1 MAYSSITRTAKGRD
15 AINYALGIDGK
26 GHNGKENRNE
36 YISFVNLPLPADK
49 NDKRF
54 IRAFMD
60 VWKHARKN
68 HDCQMLRLVIS
79 YSRNELDPDNPADI
93 LKADEI
99 GQKIVNKYYP
109 NRQAVV
115 FTQIDG
121 KSGLVHTHILI
132 SDVELE
138 TYKGCENRLY
148 KAKYVEKIVDKTIE
162 ESGIT
167 LDYGQGMSKE
177 EWKESKKGI
186 KNRDTYKESN
196 ARAKGQY
203 VWKDDLKARISSC
216 MASCTSEAQ
225 FIDEMKK
232 NGVLVEIH
240 DAKTTKKKDGS
251 TKTRDKYYTYTL
263 TDTSKFP
270 DGQKVP
276 ENRKA
281 RSNKLGTDYDVK
293 TIIATLQRN
302 KEQEEQAKQSKHS
315 VIDAVEPRD
324 GAKPVNNTEIPNH
337 AQNTHHGANIE
348 HVKGHFITDDITDGE
363 ELAFKLGV
371 KAQEEAKRK
380 AAKESGFYGNAY
392 NKDLERINKR
402 RNVQING
409 VDFSQE
415 LDTLYDKSDDFEK

>member
-1 MAYSSITRTAKGRD
+1 MAYSSITRTPKGRD
-15 AINYALGIDGK
+15 ALNYALGLYGK
-26 GHNGKENRNE
+26 GHNGKEKRNE

-54 IRAFMD
+54 IKAFEN
-60 VWKHARKN
+60 VWKHARNN
-68 HDCQMLRLVIS
+68 HTCQMLRLIVS
-79 YSRNELDPDNPADI
+79 YSRNELDPDNPEDI
-93 LKADEI
+93 LKANEI
-99 GQKIVNKYYP
+99 GQKIVKMFYK

-121 KSGLVHTHILI
+121 KSGLIHTHILI

-138 TYKGCENRLY
+138 TYKACDNILY
-148 KAKYVEKIVDKTIE
+148 KSDYVADMVDKVIE
-162 ESGIT
+162 SEGIT
-167 LDYGQGMSKE
+167 LDYGQGMGKE
-177 EWKESKKGI
+177 EWKEHKKGI

-216 MASCTSEAQ
+216 MSSCTSEAQ
-225 FIDEMKK
+225 FIDQMKE

-240 DAKTTKKKDGS
+240 DAKTTKKKDG
-251 TKTRDKYYTYTL
+251 TIINRDKYYTYTL

-276 ENRKA
+276 ERRKA

-293 TIIATLQRN
+293 TILATLQHN
-302 KEQEEQAKQSKHS
+302 KEQEEQEEQQKHS
-315 VIDAVEPRD
+315 EIEAVEPHD
-324 GAKPVNNTEIPNH
+324 GAKPVNSTEIPDN
-337 AQNTHHGANIE
+337 AQHTHHGAKNAPQ
-348 HVKGHFITDDITDGE
+348 KGHFITNNE
-363 ELAFKLGV
+363 ELAFKLGI
-371 KAQEEAKRK
+371 KAQEEEKRK
-380 AAKESGFYGNAY
+380 AAKESGAFFGNEF
-392 NKDLERINKR
+392 NNDLQKINKR

-415 LDTLYDKSDDFEK
+415 LDTLYDKSDEYEK

>member
-15 AINYALGIDGK
+15 AINYALGINGK
-26 GHNGKENRNE
+26 GHNGKETRNQ
-36 YISFVNLPLPADK
+36 YISFINLPLQSDK

-54 IRAFMD
+54 INAFES

-68 HDCQMLRLVIS
+68 HTCQMLRIVIS
-79 YSRNELDPDNPADI
+79 YSLNELDPNNPEDI

-99 GQKIVNKYYP
+99 GQKFAKENYP
-109 NRQAVV
+109 NRQAVI

-121 KSGLVHTHILI
+121 KSGLIHTHILI
-132 SDVELE
+132 SDVEME

-148 KAKYVEKIVDKTIE
+148 KADYVADMVDKTIE

-167 LDYGQGMSKE
+167 LDYGQGMNKE
-177 EWKESKKGI
+177 EWEASKKGT
-186 KNRDTYKESN
+186 KNRDTYTERN

-240 DAKTTKKKDGS
+240 DEKTTKKKDG
-251 TKTRDKYYTYTL
+251 TIINRDKYYTYTL

-270 DGQKVP
+270 DWQKVP
-276 ENRKA
+276 ERRKA

-293 TIIATLQRN
+293 TIIATLQHN
-302 KEQEEQAKQSKHS
+302 KEQEEQEEQQKHS
-315 VIDAVEPRD
+315 VIDAVEPQD
-324 GAKPVNNTEIPNH
+324 GAKPVKRTEIPNH
-337 AQNTHHGANIE
+337 VQNTHHGANIE
-348 HVKGHFITDDITDGE
+348 HVKGHFITNNE
-363 ELAFKLGV
+363 ELAFKLGI
-371 KAQEEAKRK
+371 KAQEEEKRK
-380 AAKESGFYGNAY
+380 AAKEGAFFVNEF
-392 NKDLERINKR
+392 NKDLQRINKR

>member
-1 MAYSSITRTAKGRD
+1 MAYSSITRTPKGRD
-15 AINYALGIDGK
+15 ALNYALGLYGK
-26 GHNGKENRNE
+26 GHNGKEKRNE
-36 YISFVNLPLPADK
+36 YISFVNLPLPENE

-54 IRAFMD
+54 INAFES
-60 VWKHARKN
+60 VWKHARNN
-68 HDCQMLRLVIS
+68 HTCQMLRIIIS
-79 YSRNELDPDNPADI
+79 YSLNELDPNNPADI

-99 GQKIVNKYYP
+99 GQKFAKENYP
-109 NRQAVV
+109 NRQAVI

-121 KSGLVHTHILI
+121 KSGLIHTHILI

-138 TYKGCENRLY
+138 TYKACSNILY
-148 KAKYVEKIVDKTIE
+148 KADYVADMVDKTIE

-167 LDYGQGMSKE
+167 LDYGQGMGKE
-177 EWKESKKGI
+177 EWKEHKKGI
-186 KNRDTYKESN
+186 KNRDTYTERN
-196 ARAKGQY
+196 ARTNNKY

-225 FIDEMKK
+225 FIDQMKE

-240 DAKTTKKKDGS
+240 GAKTTKKKDG
-251 TKTRDKYYTYTL
+251 TIINRDKYYTYTL

-276 ENRKA
+276 ERRKA

-293 TIIATLQRN
+293 TILATLQHN
-302 KEQEEQAKQSKHS
+302 KEQEEQEEQQKHS
-315 VIDAVEPRD
+315 EIEAVEPHD
-324 GAKPVNNTEIPNH
+324 GAKPVNNTEIPDN
-337 AQNTHHGANIE
+337 AQNTHHGAKNAPQ
-348 HVKGHFITDDITDGE
+348 KGHFITDDD

-371 KAQEEAKRK
+371 KAQEEEKRK
-380 AAKESGFYGNAY
+380 AAKESRAFYSNTY
-392 NKDLERINKR
+392 NNELERINKR

-415 LDTLYDKSDDFEK
+415 IDTLYDNNDDFEK

>member
-1 MAYSSITRTAKGRD
+1 MAYSSITRTPKGRD
-15 AINYALGIDGK
+15 ALNYALGLYGK
-26 GHNGKENRNE
+26 GHNGKEKRNE
-36 YISFVNLPLPADK
+36 YISFVNLPLPENE

-54 IRAFMD
+54 INAFES
-60 VWKHARKN
+60 VWKHARNN
-68 HDCQMLRLVIS
+68 HTCQMLRIIIS
-79 YSRNELDPDNPADI
+79 YSLNELDPNNPADI

-99 GQKIVNKYYP
+99 GQKFAKENYP
-109 NRQAVV
+109 NRQAVI

-121 KSGLVHTHILI
+121 KSGLIHTHILI

-138 TYKGCENRLY
+138 TYKACSNILY
-148 KAKYVEKIVDKTIE
+148 KADYVADMVDKTIE

-167 LDYGQGMSKE
+167 LDYGQGMGKE
-177 EWKESKKGI
+177 EWKEHKKGI

-216 MASCTSEAQ
+216 MASCTSEEQ
-225 FIDEMKK
+225 FINEMKK

-240 DAKTTKKKDGS
+240 GAKTTKKKDG
-251 TKTRDKYYTYTL
+251 TIINRDKYYTYTL

-276 ENRKA
+276 ERRKA
-281 RSNKLGTDYDVK
+281 RSNKLGTDYDIK
-293 TIIATLQRN
+293 TILATLQHN
-302 KEQEEQAKQSKHS
+302 KEQEEQQKHS
-315 VIDAVEPRD
+315 VIDAVEPHD
-324 GAKPVNNTEIPNH
+324 GAKPVNSTEIPNH

-348 HVKGHFITDDITDGE
+348 HVKGHFITNNE
-363 ELAFKLGV
+363 ELAFRLGI
-371 KAQEEAKRK
+371 KAQEEEKRK
-380 AAKESGFYGNAY
+380 AAKESGAFFGNEF
-392 NKDLERINKR
+392 NKDLQRINKR

-415 LDTLYDKSDDFEK
+415 IDTLYDNNDDFEK

>member
-1 MAYSSITRTAKGRD
+1 MAYSSITRTPKGRD
-15 AINYALGIDGK
+15 ALNYALGLYGK
-26 GHNGKENRNE
+26 GHNGKEKRNE

-54 IRAFMD
+54 INAFED
-60 VWKHARKN
+60 VWKHARNN
-68 HDCQMLRLVIS
+68 HSCQMLRLIVS

-93 LKADEI
+93 LKADTI
-99 GQKIVNKYYP
+99 GQRIAKENYP

-121 KSGLVHTHILI
+121 KSGLIHTHILI

-138 TYKGCENRLY
+138 TYKACDNILY
-148 KAKYVEKIVDKTIE
+148 KSNYVADMVDKVIE
-162 ESGIT
+162 SEGIT
-167 LDYGQGMSKE
+167 LDYGQGMDKDA
-177 EWKESKKGI
+177 WKAHKKGI

-216 MASCTSEAQ
+216 MSSSTSESQ
-225 FIDEMKK
+225 FIDDMKK
-232 NGVLVEIH
+232 NGVLVEVH
-240 DAKTTKKKDGS
+240 DAKTTKKKDG
-251 TKTRDKYYTYTL
+251 TIINRDKYYTYTL

-276 ENRKA
+276 ERRKA

-293 TIIATLQRN
+293 TILETLQRN
-302 KEQEEQAKQSKHS
+302 KEQGEQKEQQKHS
-315 VIDAVEPRD
+315 VIDAVEPHD
-324 GAKPVNNTEIPNH
+324 GAKPVNNTEIPDNM
-337 AQNTHHGANIE
+337 QNTHHGAKNAPQ
-348 HVKGHFITDDITDGE
+348 KGHFITDNE

-380 AAKESGFYGNAY
+380 AAKESGAFFGNEF
-392 NKDLERINKR
+392 NKDLQRINNR

-409 VDFSQE
+409 VDFSQGI
-415 LDTLYDKSDDFEK
+415 DTLYDNNDDFEK

>member
-15 AINYALGIDGK
+15 AINYALGIEGK
-26 GHNGKENRNE
+26 GHNGKKNRNE
-36 YISFVNLPLPADK
+36 YISFVNLPLSADK
-49 NDKRF
+49 KDKRF

-177 EWKESKKGI
+177 EWKESKKGT
-186 KNRDTYKESN
+186 KNRDTYTERN

-240 DAKTTKKKDGS
+240 DEKTTKKKDGS
-251 TKTRDKYYTYTL
+251 TKTREKYYTYTL
-263 TDTSKFP
+263 TDTSQFP

-293 TIIATLQRN
+293 TIFATLQRN
-302 KEQEEQAKQSKHS
+302 KEQEEQGAQQKHS
-315 VIDAVEPRD
+315 VIDAVEPHD
-324 GAKPVNNTEIPNH
+324 GAKPVNNTEIPDNM
-337 AQNTHHGANIE
+337 QNMHHGAKNAPQ
-348 HVKGHFITDDITDGE
+348 KGHFITDNE
-363 ELAFKLGV
+363 ELAFKLGI
-371 KAQEEAKRK
+371 KAQEEEKRK
-380 AAKESGFYGNAY
+380 AAKESGAFFGNAY

-402 RNVQING
+402 RNVEING

-415 LDTLYDKSDDFEK
+415 IDTLYDNNDDFEK

>member
-1 MAYSSITRTAKGRD
+1 MAYSSITRTPKGRD
-15 AINYALGIDGK
+15 ALNYALGLYGK
-26 GHNGKENRNE
+26 GHNGKEKRNE
-36 YISFVNLPLPADK
+36 YISFVNLPLPENE

-54 IRAFMD
+54 INAFES
-60 VWKHARKN
+60 VWKHARNN
-68 HDCQMLRLVIS
+68 HSCQMLRLIVS

-93 LKADEI
+93 LRADAI
-99 GQKIVNKYYP
+99 GQRIAKENYP

-121 KSGLVHTHILI
+121 KSGLIHTHILI

-138 TYKGCENRLY
+138 TYKACDNILY
-148 KAKYVEKIVDKTIE
+148 KSDYVADMVDKVIE
-162 ESGIT
+162 SEGIT
-167 LDYGQGMSKE
+167 LDYGQGMDKDA
-177 EWKESKKGI
+177 WKAHKKGI

-216 MASCTSEAQ
+216 MASCNSESQ
-225 FIDEMKK
+225 FIDDMKK

-240 DAKTTKKKDGS
+240 GAKTTKKKDG
-251 TKTRDKYYTYTL
+251 TIINRDKYYTYTL

-276 ENRKA
+276 ERRKA

-302 KEQEEQAKQSKHS
+302 KEQEEQAKQQKHS
-315 VIDAVEPRD
+315 VIDAVEPQD
-324 GAKPVNNTEIPNH
+324 GAKPVNNTEIHDNM
-337 AQNTHHGANIE
+337 QNTHHGAKNA
-348 HVKGHFITDDITDGE
+348 HQKGRFITDDK
-363 ELAFKLGV
+363 ELAFKLGI
-371 KAQEEAKRK
+371 KAQEEEKRK
-380 AAKESGFYGNAY
+380 AAKESGAFYSNEY
-392 NKDLERINKR
+392 NKDLQRINKR

-415 LDTLYDKSDDFEK
+415 LDTLYDKPDEYEK

>member
-1 MAYSSITRTAKGRD
+1 MAYSSITRTPKGRD
-15 AINYALGIDGK
+15 ALNYALGLYGK
-26 GHNGKENRNE
+26 GHNGKEKRNE

-54 IRAFMD
+54 INAFED
-60 VWKHARKN
+60 VWKHARNN
-68 HDCQMLRLVIS
+68 HSCQMLRLIVS

-93 LKADEI
+93 LRADAI
-99 GQKIVNKYYP
+99 GQRIAKENYP

-121 KSGLVHTHILI
+121 KSGLIHTHILI

-138 TYKGCENRLY
+138 TYKACDNILY
-148 KAKYVEKIVDKTIE
+148 KSDYVADMVDKVIE
-162 ESGIT
+162 SEGIT
-167 LDYGQGMSKE
+167 LDYGQGMDKDA
-177 EWKESKKGI
+177 WKAHKKGI

-216 MASCTSEAQ
+216 MSSSTSESQ
-225 FIDEMKK
+225 FIDDMKK
-232 NGVLVEIH
+232 NGVLVEVH
-240 DAKTTKKKDGS
+240 DAKTTKKKDG
-251 TKTRDKYYTYTL
+251 TIINRDKYYTYTL

-276 ENRKA
+276 ERRKA

-293 TIIATLQRN
+293 TIIATLQHN
-302 KEQEEQAKQSKHS
+302 KEQAQQKHS
-315 VIDAVEPRD
+315 EIDAVEPHH
-324 GAKPVNNTEIPNH
+324 GAKPVNSTEIPDNV
-337 AQNTHHGANIE
+337 QNTHHGAKNAPQ
-348 HVKGHFITDDITDGE
+348 KGHFITNNE
-363 ELAFKLGV
+363 ELAFKLGI
-371 KAQEEAKRK
+371 KAQEEKRK
-380 AAKESGFYGNAY
+380 AAKESGFYSNTY
-392 NKDLERINKR
+392 NNDLERINKR

-415 LDTLYDKSDDFEK
+415 LDTLYDNNDDFEK

>member
-26 GHNGKENRNE
+26 GHNGKETRNQ
-36 YISFVNLPLPADK
+36 YISFINLPLQSDK

-54 IRAFMD
+54 INAFED

-68 HDCQMLRLVIS
+68 HTCQMLRIVIS
-79 YSRNELDPDNPADI
+79 YSLNELDPNNPADI

-99 GQKIVNKYYP
+99 GQKFAKENYP
-109 NRQAVV
+109 NRQAVI

-121 KSGLVHTHILI
+121 KSGLIHTHILI
-132 SDVELE
+132 SDVELQ
-138 TYKGCENRLY
+138 TYKACDNILY
-148 KAKYVEKIVDKTIE
+148 KSDYVADMVDKVIE
-162 ESGIT
+162 SEGIT

-177 EWKESKKGI
+177 EWKESKKGT
-186 KNRDTYKESN
+186 KNRDTYTERN

-216 MASCTSEAQ
+216 MASCNSESQ
-225 FIDEMKK
+225 FIDQMKK

-240 DAKTTKKKDGS
+240 DEKTTKKKDGS
-251 TKTRDKYYTYTL
+251 TKTREKYYTYTL

-281 RSNKLGTDYDVK
+281 RSNKLGTDYNVK
-293 TIIATLQRN
+293 TIIAILQRN

-315 VIDAVEPRD
+315 VIDAVEPHD
-324 GAKPVNNTEIPNH
+324 KAKTVNRTETPNNT
-337 AQNTHHGANIE
+337 QNTHHGAKNA
-348 HVKGHFITDDITDGE
+348 HQKGHFITDDE
-363 ELAFKLGV
+363 EMALRLEA
-371 KAQEEAKRK
+371 KARQEAKRK
-380 AAKESGFYGNAY
+380 AAKESGFYN
-392 NKDLERINKR
+392 NEFNNDLQRINKR

-415 LDTLYDKSDDFEK
+415 LYNMYDKSDEYEK

>member
-1 MAYSSITRTAKGRD
+1 MAYSSITRTPKGRD
-15 AINYALGIDGK
+15 ALNYALGLYGK
-26 GHNGKENRNE
+26 GHNGKEKRNE

-54 IRAFMD
+54 INAFED
-60 VWKHARKN
+60 VWKHARNN
-68 HDCQMLRLVIS
+68 HSCQMLRLIVS

-93 LKADEI
+93 LRADAI
-99 GQKIVNKYYP
+99 GQRIAKENYP

-121 KSGLVHTHILI
+121 KSGLIHTHILI

-138 TYKGCENRLY
+138 TYKACDNILY
-148 KAKYVEKIVDKTIE
+148 KSDYVADMVDKVIE
-162 ESGIT
+162 SEGIT
-167 LDYGQGMSKE
+167 LDYGQGMDKDA
-177 EWKESKKGI
+177 WKAHKKGI

-216 MASCTSEAQ
+216 MSSSTSESQ
-225 FIDEMKK
+225 FIDDMKK
-232 NGVLVEIH
+232 NGVLVEVH
-240 DAKTTKKKDGS
+240 DAKTTKKKDG
-251 TKTRDKYYTYTL
+251 TIINRDKYYTYTL

-276 ENRKA
+276 ERRKA

-293 TIIATLQRN
+293 TILETLQRN
-302 KEQEEQAKQSKHS
+302 KEQGEQKEQQKHS
-315 VIDAVEPRD
+315 VIDAVEPHD
-324 GAKPVNNTEIPNH
+324 GAKPVNNTEIPDNM
-337 AQNTHHGANIE
+337 QNTHHGAKNAPQ
-348 HVKGHFITDDITDGE
+348 KGHFITDNE

-380 AAKESGFYGNAY
+380 AAKESGAFFGNEF
-392 NKDLERINKR
+392 NKDLQRINKR

-409 VDFSQE
+409 VDFSQGI
-415 LDTLYDKSDDFEK
+415 DTLYDNNDDFEK

>member
-15 AINYALGIDGK
+15 AINYALGIEGK
-26 GHNGKENRNE
+26 GHNGKKNRNE

-49 NDKRF
+49 KDKRF

-177 EWKESKKGI
+177 EWKESKKGT
-186 KNRDTYKESN
+186 KNRDTYTERN

-240 DAKTTKKKDGS
+240 DEKTTKKKDGS
-251 TKTRDKYYTYTL
+251 TKTREKYYTYTL

-293 TIIATLQRN
+293 TIIAILQRN

-315 VIDAVEPRD
+315 VIDAVEPHD
-324 GAKPVNNTEIPNH
+324 KAKTVNRTETPNNT
-337 AQNTHHGANIE
+337 QNTHHGAKNA
-348 HVKGHFITDDITDGE
+348 HQKGHFITDDE
-363 ELAFKLGV
+363 EMALRLEA
-371 KAQEEAKRK
+371 KARQEAKRK
-380 AAKESGFYGNAY
+380 AAKESGFYN
-392 NKDLERINKR
+392 NEFNNDLQRINKR

-415 LDTLYDKSDDFEK
+415 LYNMYDKSDEYEK

>member
-15 AINYALGIDGK
+15 AINYALGINGK
-26 GHNGKENRNE
+26 GHNGKETRNQ
-36 YISFVNLPLPADK
+36 YISFINLPLQSDK

-54 IRAFMD
+54 INAFES

-68 HDCQMLRLVIS
+68 HTCQMLRIVIS
-79 YSRNELDPDNPADI
+79 YSLNELDPNNPADI

-99 GQKIVNKYYP
+99 GQKFAKENYP
-109 NRQAVV
+109 NRQAVI

-121 KSGLVHTHILI
+121 KSGLIHTHILI
-132 SDVELE
+132 SDVEME

-148 KAKYVEKIVDKTIE
+148 KADYVADMVDKTIE

-167 LDYGQGMSKE
+167 LDYGQGMNKE
-177 EWKESKKGI
+177 EWEASKKGT
-186 KNRDTYKESN
+186 KNRDTYTERN

-216 MASCTSEAQ
+216 MASCTSEEQ
-225 FIDEMKK
+225 FINEMKK

-240 DAKTTKKKDGS
+240 DAKTTKKKDG
-251 TKTRDKYYTYTL
+251 TIINRDKYYTYTL

-276 ENRKA
+276 ERRKA

-302 KEQEEQAKQSKHS
+302 KEQEEQEEQQKHS
-315 VIDAVEPRD
+315 VIDAVEPHD
-324 GAKPVNNTEIPNH
+324 GTKPVNNTEIPNH

-348 HVKGHFITDDITDGE
+348 HVKGHFITNNE
-363 ELAFKLGV
+363 ELAFKLGI
-371 KAQEEAKRK
+371 KAQEEEKRK
-380 AAKESGFYGNAY
+380 AAKESGAFFGNAY

-402 RNVQING
+402 RNVKING
-409 VDFSQE
+409 VDFSQGIDE
-415 LDTLYDKSDDFEK
+415 LYDNYDDFEK

>member
-1 MAYSSITRTAKGRD
+1 MAYSSITRTPKGRD
-15 AINYALGIDGK
+15 ALNYALGLYGK
-26 GHNGKENRNE
+26 GHNGKEKRNE

-54 IRAFMD
+54 INAFED
-60 VWKHARKN
+60 VWKHARNN
-68 HDCQMLRLVIS
+68 HSCQMLRLIVS

-93 LKADEI
+93 LKANEI
-99 GQKIVNKYYP
+99 GQKIVKMFYK

-121 KSGLVHTHILI
+121 KSGLIHTHILI

-138 TYKGCENRLY
+138 TYKACDNILY
-148 KAKYVEKIVDKTIE
+148 KSDYVADMVDKVIE
-162 ESGIT
+162 SEGIT
-167 LDYGQGMSKE
+167 LDYGQGMDKDA
-177 EWKESKKGI
+177 WKAHKKGI

-216 MASCTSEAQ
+216 MASCNSESQ
-225 FIDEMKK
+225 FIDDMKK

-240 DAKTTKKKDGS
+240 GAKTTKKKDG
-251 TKTRDKYYTYTL
+251 TIINRDKYYTYTL

-276 ENRKA
+276 ERRKA

-302 KEQEEQAKQSKHS
+302 KEQEEQEEQQKHS
-315 VIDAVEPRD
+315 EIEAVEPHH
-324 GAKPVNNTEIPNH
+324 GAKPVKRTEIPDNT
-337 AQNTHHGANIE
+337 QNTRHGAKNAPQ
-348 HVKGHFITDDITDGE
+348 KGHFITNNE
-363 ELAFKLGV
+363 ELAFKLGI
-371 KAQEEAKRK
+371 KAQEEEKRK
-380 AAKESGFYGNAY
+380 AAKESGAFFNNTY
-392 NKDLERINKR
+392 NNELERINKR
-402 RNVQING
+402 RNVKING
-409 VDFSQE
+409 VDFSQGIDE
-415 LDTLYDKSDDFEK
+415 LYDKSDDFEK

>member
-15 AINYALGIDGK
+15 AINYALGINGK
-26 GHNGKENRNE
+26 GHNGKETRNQ
-36 YISFVNLPLPADK
+36 YISFINLPLQSDK

-54 IRAFMD
+54 INAFES

-68 HDCQMLRLVIS
+68 HTCQMLRIVIS
-79 YSRNELDPDNPADI
+79 YSLNELDPNNPADI

-99 GQKIVNKYYP
+99 GQKFAKENYP
-109 NRQAVV
+109 NRQAVI

-121 KSGLVHTHILI
+121 KSGLIHTHILI
-132 SDVELE
+132 SDVEME

-148 KAKYVEKIVDKTIE
+148 KADYVADMVDKTIE

-167 LDYGQGMSKE
+167 LDYGQGMNKE
-177 EWKESKKGI
+177 EWEASKKGT
-186 KNRDTYKESN
+186 KNRDTYTERN
-196 ARAKGQY
+196 ARAKCQY

-216 MASCTSEAQ
+216 MASCNSESQ
-225 FIDEMKK
+225 FIDNMKK

-240 DAKTTKKKDGS
+240 GAKTTKKKDG
-251 TKTRDKYYTYTL
+251 TIINRDKYYTYTL

-276 ENRKA
+276 ERRKA

-293 TIIATLQRN
+293 TILATLQRN
-302 KEQEEQAKQSKHS
+302 KEHEEQEEQQKHS
-315 VIDAVEPRD
+315 EIEAVEPHH
-324 GAKPVNNTEIPNH
+324 GAKPVKRTEIPDNT
-337 AQNTHHGANIE
+337 QNTHHGAKNARQ
-348 HVKGHFITDDITDGE
+348 KGHFITDDE
-363 ELAFKLGV
+363 EMALRL
-371 KAQEEAKRK
+371 EAKARQEAKIK
-380 AAKESGFYGNAY
+380 AAKESGFYN
-392 NKDLERINKR
+392 NEFNNDLQRINKR

-415 LDTLYDKSDDFEK
+415 LYNMYDKSDEYEK

>member
-26 GHNGKENRNE
+26 GHNGKETRNQ
-36 YISFVNLPLPADK
+36 YISFINLPLQSDK

-54 IRAFMD
+54 INAFED
-60 VWKHARKN
+60 IWKHARKN
-68 HDCQMLRLVIS
+68 HTCQMLRIVIS
-79 YSRNELDPDNPADI
+79 YSLNELDPNNPADI

-99 GQKIVNKYYP
+99 GQKFAKENYP
-109 NRQAVV
+109 NRQAVI

-121 KSGLVHTHILI
+121 KSGLIHTHILI
-132 SDVELE
+132 SDVELQ
-138 TYKGCENRLY
+138 TYKACDNILY
-148 KAKYVEKIVDKTIE
+148 KSDYVADMVDKTIE

-167 LDYGQGMSKE
+167 LDYGQGMNKE
-177 EWKESKKGI
+177 EWEASKKGT
-186 KNRDTYKESN
+186 KNRDTYTERH
-196 ARAKGQY
+196 ARENGKY

-216 MASCTSEAQ
+216 MASCNSESQ

-232 NGVLVEIH
+232 NGVLVEVH
-240 DAKTTKKKDGS
+240 DAKTTKKKDGT
-251 TKTRDKYYTYTL
+251 TKTREKYYTYTL

-302 KEQEEQAKQSKHS
+302 KEQEEQGEQQKHS
-315 VIDAVEPRD
+315 VIDAVEHHD
-324 GAKPVNNTEIPNH
+324 GSKPVNNTEIPDNM
-337 AQNTHHGANIE
+337 QNTHHGAKNAPQ
-348 HVKGHFITDDITDGE
+348 KGHFITDNE

-380 AAKESGFYGNAY
+380 AAKESGAFFGNEF
-392 NKDLERINKR
+392 NNDLQRINKR
-402 RNVQING
+402 RNVEING

-415 LDTLYDKSDDFEK
+415 LDTLYDNNDDFEK

>member
-15 AINYALGIDGK
+15 AINYALGINGK
-26 GHNGKENRNE
+26 GHNGKETRNQ
-36 YISFVNLPLPADK
+36 YISFINLPLQSDK

-54 IRAFMD
+54 INAFES

-68 HDCQMLRLVIS
+68 HTCQMLRIVIS
-79 YSRNELDPDNPADI
+79 YSLNELDPNNPADI

-99 GQKIVNKYYP
+99 GQKFAKENYP
-109 NRQAVV
+109 NRQAVI

-121 KSGLVHTHILI
+121 KSGLIHTHILI
-132 SDVELE
+132 SDVEME

-148 KAKYVEKIVDKTIE
+148 KADYVADMVDKTIE

-167 LDYGQGMSKE
+167 LDYGQGMNKE
-177 EWKESKKGI
+177 EWEASKKGT
-186 KNRDTYKESN
+186 KNRDTYTERN

-225 FIDEMKK
+225 FIEEMKN

-293 TIIATLQRN
+293 TIIAILQRN
-302 KEQEEQAKQSKHS
+302 KEQEEQEEQAKQSKHS
-315 VIDAVEPRD
+315 VIDAVEPHD
-324 GAKPVNNTEIPNH
+324 KAKTVNRTETPNNT
-337 AQNTHHGANIE
+337 QNTHHGAKNA
-348 HVKGHFITDDITDGE
+348 HQKGHFITDDE
-363 ELAFKLGV
+363 EMALRLEA
-371 KAQEEAKRK
+371 KARQEAKRK
-380 AAKESGFYGNAY
+380 AAKESGFYN
-392 NKDLERINKR
+392 NEFNNDLQRINKR

-415 LDTLYDKSDDFEK
+415 LYNMYDKSDEYEK

>member
-1 MAYSSITRTAKGRD
+1 MAYSSITRTPKGRD
-15 AINYALGIDGK
+15 ALNYALGLYGK
-26 GHNGKENRNE
+26 GHNGKEKRNE

-54 IRAFMD
+54 INAFED
-60 VWKHARKN
+60 VWKHARNN
-68 HDCQMLRLVIS
+68 HSCQMLRLIVS

-93 LKADEI
+93 LKADTI
-99 GQKIVNKYYP
+99 GQRIAKENYP

-121 KSGLVHTHILI
+121 KSGLIHTHILI

-138 TYKGCENRLY
+138 TYKACDNILY
-148 KAKYVEKIVDKTIE
+148 KSDYVADMVDKVIE
-162 ESGIT
+162 SEGIT
-167 LDYGQGMSKE
+167 LDYGQGMDKDA
-177 EWKESKKGI
+177 WKAHKKGI

-216 MASCTSEAQ
+216 MSSSTSESQ
-225 FIDEMKK
+225 FIDDMKK
-232 NGVLVEIH
+232 NGVLVEVH
-240 DAKTTKKKDGS
+240 DAKTTKKKDG
-251 TKTRDKYYTYTL
+251 TIINRDKYYTYTL

-276 ENRKA
+276 ERRKA

-293 TIIATLQRN
+293 TILETLQRN
-302 KEQEEQAKQSKHS
+302 KEQGEQKEQQKHS
-315 VIDAVEPRD
+315 VIDAVEPHD
-324 GAKPVNNTEIPNH
+324 GAKPVNNTEIPDNM
-337 AQNTHHGANIE
+337 QNTHHGAKNAPQ
-348 HVKGHFITDDITDGE
+348 KGHFITDNE

-380 AAKESGFYGNAY
+380 AAKESGAFFGNEF
-392 NKDLERINKR
+392 NKDLQRINKR

-415 LDTLYDKSDDFEK
+415 IDTLYDNNDDFEK

>member
-1 MAYSSITRTAKGRD
+1 MAYSSITRTPKGRD
-15 AINYALGIDGK
+15 AINYALGLYGK
-26 GHNGKENRNE
+26 GHNGKEKRNE
-36 YISFVNLPLPADK
+36 YISFVNLPLPENE

-54 IRAFMD
+54 INAFES
-60 VWKHARKN
+60 VWKHARNN
-68 HDCQMLRLVIS
+68 HTCQMLRLIVS
-79 YSRNELDPDNPADI
+79 YSRNELDPDNPEDI
-93 LKADEI
+93 LKANEI
-99 GQKIVNKYYP
+99 GQKIVKMFYK

-121 KSGLVHTHILI
+121 KSGLIHTHILI

-138 TYKGCENRLY
+138 TYKACDNILY
-148 KAKYVEKIVDKTIE
+148 KSDYVADMVDKVIE
-162 ESGIT
+162 SEGIT

-177 EWKESKKGI
+177 EWKEHKKGI

-196 ARAKGQY
+196 ARANNKY

-225 FIDEMKK
+225 FIEEMKK

-240 DAKTTKKKDGS
+240 GAKTIKKKDG
-251 TKTRDKYYTYTL
+251 TIINRDKYYTYTL

-276 ENRKA
+276 ERRKA

-293 TIIATLQRN
+293 TILETLQHN
-302 KEQEEQAKQSKHS
+302 KEQEEQQKHS
-315 VIDAVEPRD
+315 EIEAVEPHD
-324 GAKPVNNTEIPNH
+324 GAKPVNNTEIPDNS
-337 AQNTHHGANIE
+337 QNAHHGAKNAPQ
-348 HVKGHFITDDITDGE
+348 KGHFITDDEEPITDNE
-363 ELAFKLGV
+363 ELAFKLGI
-371 KAQEEAKRK
+371 KAQEEEKRK
-380 AAKESGFYGNAY
+380 AAKEGAFFGNEF
-392 NKDLERINKR
+392 NNDLQRINKR

-415 LDTLYDKSDDFEK
+415 LDTLYDKSDEYEK